1 MARVIFN
8 SSSIISPFA
17 TFMYNVFIFLSL
29 SLSLSVSPSS
39 YNLVQG
45 EIPSNARRAL
55 TLISKVLQNL
65 ANHVL
70 FKKEAHMKVF
80 NEFLADNFERSR
92 E

>member
-1 MARVIFN
+1 MH
-8 SSSIISPFA
+8 
-17 TFMYNVFIFLSL
+17 MYNVFIYFSL

-80 NEFLADNFERSR
+80 NEFLADNFEKSR

>member
-1 MARVIFN
+1 MLFLIPFLL
-8 SSSIISPFA
+8 SS
-17 TFMYNVFIFLSL
+17 FMYVHVQCIYISLSL

>member
-1 MARVIFN
+1 MLFLIPFLL
-8 SSSIISPFA
+8 SS
-17 TFMYNVFIFLSL
+17 FMYVHVQCIYISL